1 MRGYEVVEEG
11 GGGAG
16 VGDNMHGWT
25 SVGHGVDLFLSY
37 NTAHSKKRKKKQ
49 TNTIQGDNE
58 GEPRNKR
65 SQYKLIK
72 LFHCINRSENKLTI
86 HLLDFYRHFPLNHE
100 VRA

>member
-1 MRGYEVVEEG
+1 M
-11 GGGAG
+11 
-16 VGDNMHGWT
+16 
-25 SVGHGVDLFLSY
+25 GHGVDICLSY
-37 NTAHSKKRKKKQ
+37 NTAHSKKEKKKKQ
-49 TNTIQGDNE
+49 TNKIQEDNE

-65 SQYKLIK
+65 SQYKLSK

>member
-1 MRGYEVVEEG
+1 MRGYEVVEG
-11 GGGAG
+11 GGG

-25 SVGHGVDLFLSY
+25 SVGHGVDICLSY
-37 NTAHSKKRKKKQ
+37 NTAHSKKEKENQ
-49 TNTIQGDNE
+49 TNKIQGDNE

-65 SQYKLIK
+65 SQYKLSK
-72 LFHCINRSENKLTI
+72 LFHCINRSQNKLTI

>member
-1 MRGYEVVEEG
+1 
-11 GGGAG
+11 
-16 VGDNMHGWT
+16 MHGWT
-25 SVGHGVDLFLSY
+25 SVGHGVDICLSY
-37 NTAHSKKRKKKQ
+37 NTAHSKKEKKKKQ
-49 TNTIQGDNE
+49 TNKIQGDNE